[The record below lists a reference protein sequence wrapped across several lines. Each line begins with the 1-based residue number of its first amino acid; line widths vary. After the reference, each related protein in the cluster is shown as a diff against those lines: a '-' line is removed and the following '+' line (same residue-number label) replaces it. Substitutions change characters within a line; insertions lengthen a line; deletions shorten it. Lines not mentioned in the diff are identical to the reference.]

1 MPRKL
6 DNIAQVY
13 KTSVR
18 LHQESIHRSLNL
30 NSRPSSPVGHKTY
43 VWFVVGEAIS
53 DSLVSKYIFYAS
65 VFLIRIFT
73 FWQVLEKSFES
84 LLFFVSTRN
93 YFLAN
98 QIYSIINLINLMIQ
112 YRDLSF
118 CRICTIC
125 TILTSMYSMYIWK
138 LWEGHPYSIQLKWRS
153 GLSRSCQNLNLTNFW
168 SIHHSAIKS
177 TRV

>member
-53 DSLVSKYIFYAS
+53 DSLVSKYIFTLQY
-65 VFLIRIFT
+65 FL
-73 FWQVLEKSFES
+73 LEF
-84 LLFFVSTRN
+84 LLFGKF
-93 YFLAN
+93 
-98 QIYSIINLINLMIQ
+98 
-112 YRDLSF
+112 
-118 CRICTIC
+118 
-125 TILTSMYSMYIWK
+125 
-138 LWEGHPYSIQLKWRS
+138 
-153 GLSRSCQNLNLTNFW
+153 
-168 SIHHSAIKS
+168 
-177 TRV
+177 